1 MLGCALTFLI
11 LALGAGL
18 LDSSGISGVAGRT
31 AWAVLVMAF
40 VVTLGVTI
48 RRALD
53 SVENPQRRTQ
63 T

>member
-18 LDSSGISGVAGRT
+18 LDSSGISGAAGHI
-31 AWAVLVMAF
+31 AGLVLVLAF

-48 RRALD
+48 RRTLD
-53 SVENPQRRTQ
+53 SVENP
-63 T
+63 